1 MFLFGMITMY
11 FLLNLVV
18 VVVVLIQERKMLKE
32 KQNYL
37 KVVRKTLIFLLV
49 GIILVF
55 MEAFQ

>member
-18 VVVVLIQERKMLKE
+18 IVVVLIQEIEMLKE
-32 KQNYL
+32 KRNYL
-37 KVVRKTLIFLLV
+37 KVIKKTLIFLLV
-49 GIILVF
+49 GTILVF